1 MKLSWRELVLR
12 LRSLCHRSSFLM
24 TLRTLKYLSLIL
36 LLSNELKLYDMNKTV
51 KVVLEIIKLVAS
63 ALLGYFGGNAIM

>member
-1 MKLSWRELVLR
+1 
-12 LRSLCHRSSFLM
+12 M

-36 LLSNELKLYDMNKTV
+36 LLSSELKLYDMNKTV

>member
-1 MKLSWRELVLR
+1 
-12 LRSLCHRSSFLM
+12 M

-36 LLSNELKLYDMNKTV
+36 LLSNELKLVDMNKTV